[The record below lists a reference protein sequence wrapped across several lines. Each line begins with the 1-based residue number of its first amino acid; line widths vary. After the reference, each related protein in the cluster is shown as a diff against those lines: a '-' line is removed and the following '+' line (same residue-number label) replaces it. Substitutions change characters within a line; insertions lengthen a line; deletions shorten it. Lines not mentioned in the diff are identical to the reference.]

1 MMYMK
6 KKLIF
11 GSIILLVILA
21 LVGVVLYHDDS
32 FRFKISYEYI
42 NHMEYNNGK
51 KIKVSIP
58 WDNPIRYISEKEVIN
73 LLKEGTGIL
82 YFGYNTC
89 PWCRNVIP
97 ILIESAKLME
107 IDTIYYVDIHHL
119 DLSSIRGEL
128 YQILDSYLRENENG
142 EKVLAVPDV
151 YFVKEGKIVGQ
162 HRGAVDSY
170 HNPYQEMKQEEKREL
185 LNIYQEFIKEMTL

>member
-1 MMYMK
+1 MK
-6 KKLIF
+6 KRKIII
-11 GSIILLVILA
+11 GSITFLLFLTLIGIIL
-21 LVGVVLYHDDS
+21 YQKDS
-32 FRFKISYEYI
+32 FRFKLSYEYI

-58 WDNPIRYISEKEVIN
+58 WNNPIKYISEKEVIN
-73 LLKEGTGIL
+73 FLKEGTGIL

-97 ILIESAKLME
+97 ILIESTKLME

-119 DLSSIRGEL
+119 DLSSIREEL
-128 YQILDSYLRENENG
+128 YQIIDSYLEENEEG
-142 EKVLAVPDV
+142 KKVLAVPDV

-170 HNPYQEMKQEEKREL
+170 HNPYQEMKEEEKKEL
-185 LNIYQEFIKEMTL
+185 LNIYQEYIKEMEL